1 MIHES
6 YPWKQDLLRRKRL
19 ILKYNCTN
27 FLSEDSAYTVIEKA
41 VFYSAFIIRKLIDC
55 KVKIS
60 DEVDTYKFTL
70 KGFRPRKNVD
80 LVHRWPDENTHD
92 WDHKV
97 TTCTK
102 LGKEVCNWLIHSYVF
117 FFGCDEDG
125 KVDSFFVSSDF
136 DRNKILY
143 RIELKD
149 WITYMEFVGND
160 SVVVSELHFD
170 ACKREYVTTRKERGN
185 IG

>member
-1 MIHES
+1 MGVE
-6 YPWKQDLLRRKRL
+6 P
-19 ILKYNCTN
+19 
-27 FLSEDSAYTVIEKA
+27 
-41 VFYSAFIIRKLIDC
+41 
-55 KVKIS
+55 
-60 DEVDTYKFTL
+60 
-70 KGFRPRKNVD
+70 
-80 LVHRWPDENTHD
+80 
-92 WDHKV
+92 
-97 TTCTK
+97 
-102 LGKEVCNWLIHSYVF
+102 F

-136 DRNKILY
+136 DRNKMLY

-149 WITYMEFVGND
+149 WITYIVGND